1 MSRNV
6 SIWNKAYWGEK
17 AVDARRRDR
26 KIVARFTEL
35 GYNRDDNGNFWCFD
49 HDHGHGTVWWLA
61 NNNKRADH
69 LYCLA
74 CGNRWYLDDIDAGI
88 KRWKQRSKVIQMND
102 WGSVNLD
109 DLLIGD

>member
-6 SIWNKAYWGEK
+6 SIWNKSYWGEK
-17 AVDARRRDR
+17 AVNARRKDR

-35 GYNRDDNGNFWCFD
+35 GYTRDDNGMFWCFD
-49 HDHGHGTVWWLA
+49 KDHGRGTVWWLA

-69 LYCLA
+69 LNCLA